1 MGVECQATL
10 PVAAIDAKYFPALSA
25 PGILTRLPIKRDL
38 LHMLYAILC
47 YHDEDTVGSWSKEH
61 DAAVMKKL
69 TVVQDKLTK
78 QGRLGPV
85 ARLLPTTAATTLR
98 KENPPVVI
106 DGPFAETKEQLLG
119 FYVIDCKNLD
129 EALDVARDLA
139 AANPGGA
146 YEIRPVGM
154 MTTGSISA

>member
-1 MGVECQATL
+1 
-10 PVAAIDAKYFPALSA
+10 
-25 PGILTRLPIKRDL
+25 
-38 LHMLYAILC
+38 MLYAILC
-47 YHDEDTVGSWSKEH
+47 YHDEDTVGSWSKEQ

-69 TVVQDKLTK
+69 AVVQDKLTK

-119 FYVIDCKNLD
+119 FYVVDCKNLD
-129 EALDVARDLA
+129 EALDVARNLGK
-139 AANPGGA
+139 ANPGGA

-154 MTTGSISA
+154 MTQGNISGSISA